1 MSIVF
6 LPDEVL
12 KKIAPKRKIERILS
26 SRMSVKRQA
35 LAFLKDAPFIDSEEV
50 AETALKTVRDYKKR
64 IAKERSQRG
73 ASEGREL
80 QRQLLASPK
89 QLVQRIQNL
98 VIWQINEKI
107 QKKYKGKLA
116 RWLPSD
122 AEEPD
127 PLHQLNYG
135 LTYIVG
141 EGINGEEPGDR
152 EGCKCGVEILVDE
165 TSLDL

>member
-1 MSIVF
+1 MNI
-6 LPDEVL
+6 
-12 KKIAPKRKIERILS
+12 
-26 SRMSVKRQA
+26 KRQA
-35 LAFLKDAPFIDSEEV
+35 LAFLDDAPFIDKSEV
-50 AETALKTVRDYKKR
+50 TETALKTVSGYKKR
-64 IAKERSQRG
+64 VKKERDIDSSRG
-73 ASEGREL
+73 SRL
-80 QRQLLASPK
+80 QRQIAASPK
-89 QLVQRIQNL
+89 QLVQRIQNQ
-98 VIWQINEKI
+98 VIFQINEKI
-107 QKKYKGKLA
+107 KKKYKGKLA

-135 LTYIVG
+135 VTYIVG